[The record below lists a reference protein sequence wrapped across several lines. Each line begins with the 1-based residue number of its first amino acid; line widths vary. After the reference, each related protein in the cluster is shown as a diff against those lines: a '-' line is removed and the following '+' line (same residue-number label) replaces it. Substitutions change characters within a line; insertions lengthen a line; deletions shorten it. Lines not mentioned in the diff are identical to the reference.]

1 MLMIVYDVFSV
12 RKRSKR
18 KSPPTGGQACLC
30 TVHSVV
36 SGVRSKIDAWW
47 IVGAWWAGRLL
58 FTSVTPW
65 LAAKGQWWAELVAVR
80 AKIWHRWE
88 NVCIN
93 THTYSL
99 YEKLRY
105 PSISG
110 VQKSWF
116 VYEGSVCRSRTR
128 SDTLGLISV
137 CLSELWRILWWPM
150 CVCLEVQL
158 LKFWAPM
165 TNPRLLWVWYLP
177 FLAVVT

>member
-1 MLMIVYDVFSV
+1 MFSV
-12 RKRSKR
+12 RKRNKR
-18 KSPPTGGQACLC
+18 KSPPTGGQAGLC

-36 SGVRSKIDAWW
+36 SILRSKHRRLVDCWSK
-47 IVGAWWAGRLL
+47 VGRETIIH
-58 FTSVTPW
+58 FCHSW

-116 VYEGSVCRSRTR
+116 VYEGSVCRS
-128 SDTLGLISV
+128 SWGLELAQTLWDWYQCA
-137 CLSELWRILWWPM
+137 CLSCDAYYTAVARVCVFGGEGELGS
-150 CVCLEVQL
+150 
-158 LKFWAPM
+158 
-165 TNPRLLWVWYLP
+165 
-177 FLAVVT
+177 VV